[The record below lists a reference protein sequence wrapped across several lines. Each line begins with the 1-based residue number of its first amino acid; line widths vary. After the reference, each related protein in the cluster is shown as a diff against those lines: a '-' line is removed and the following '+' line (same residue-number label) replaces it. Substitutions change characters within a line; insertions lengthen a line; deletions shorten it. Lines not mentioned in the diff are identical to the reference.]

1 MKENPVTLYPLKFE
15 PILKEKVWGGDKLT
29 SFLNKKGSG
38 KIGESWEISDVDDS
52 VSMVANGPLKGKS
65 LKTLLQEYKGSLV
78 GDSIYKQY
86 GNTFPLL
93 FKFIDAQ
100 KDLSIQVHPDD
111 ALAKKRHN
119 SFGKTEMWY
128 VLDGGEEARLLV
140 GFNKEIDSEEYKE
153 ALSGGKIVG
162 FLNSE
167 RVQKGDAFLI
177 PPGTVHA
184 IGAGVLL
191 AEIQQTSDITYRIYD
206 WDRPDSDGQMRE
218 LHTDLALEAIDFSPS
233 KFKLSYRE
241 QINIPVHIGKSDYFS
256 VNKLTLSKPFEREL
270 FSIPSFKVYM
280 CVNGEATLEADGFSE
295 RIVKGETVLIP
306 AEITHIKFQ
315 TASASFL
322 EVYIP

>member
-1 MKENPVTLYPLKFE
+1 MKEEPITLYPLKFE
-15 PILKEKVWGGDKLT
+15 PILKEKVWGGDKL
-29 SFLNKKGSG
+29 SSLLNKKGSG
-38 KIGESWEISDVDDS
+38 KVGESWEISDVGDS
-52 VSMVANGPLKGKS
+52 VSIVSNGPLKGKS
-65 LKTLLQEYKGSLV
+65 LKTLLQDYKGNLV

-100 KDLSIQVHPDD
+100 KDLSVQVHPGDK
-111 ALAKKRHN
+111 LAKKRHN

-128 VLDGGEEARLLV
+128 VLDGEEKARLLV
-140 GFNKEIDSEEYKE
+140 GFNRKIDSKTYKE
-153 ALSGGKIVG
+153 ALSGGKIAE

-167 RVQKGDAFLI
+167 SVQKGDVFLI

-206 WDRPDSDGQMRE
+206 WDRPGSNGKMRQ
-218 LHTDLALEAIDFSPS
+218 LHTDLAVEAIDFSPS

-256 VNKLTLSKPFEREL
+256 VNKLSLSKPFEREL
-270 FSIPSFKVYM
+270 VSIPSFKVYM
-280 CVNGEATLEADGFSE
+280 CVNGEAMLETDGFSE

-306 AEITHIKFQ
+306 SGITHIKFQ
-315 TASASFL
+315 TSSASFL